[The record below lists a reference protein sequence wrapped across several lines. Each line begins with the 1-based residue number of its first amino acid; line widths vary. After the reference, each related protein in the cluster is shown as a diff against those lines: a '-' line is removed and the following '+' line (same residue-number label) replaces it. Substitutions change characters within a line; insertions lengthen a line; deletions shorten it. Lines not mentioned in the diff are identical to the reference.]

1 MEGGPGLHGVS
12 RSAGG
17 ELSLDTEHPARGDAS
32 DRAKHRKR
40 RLSKESPLAK
50 QTSWRKNPHRGAGD
64 SRRRSAMGGE
74 RTGAHSWSRASLEG
88 FCRALSPA
96 CAPGRSGGRAIAAKD
111 SFCNH
116 ETFHPGASAGKRRA
130 RVPAADCRA
139 VRRHRLRARAGS
151 AGMAL
156 GSGGFSAPGGAR
168 AKREKGNLRPPA
180 TAPGATGVR
189 PLACGARGTGGIYF
203 FAEKNAEALHG
214 TRDSGNSDGVAGDP
228 AAREAARPKI
238 RQTAGGIHEGVGTE
252 KRNARP
258 AGVYRVF
265 GLLRSGGRSRESRR
279 RRAAG
284 RGTVDDRAWSEG
296 PGVSPSVPVAREQP
310 RLSGH
315 RATTRIRIPGGT
327 YERGRSRG
335 AVSYPGR
342 AAVVLRGADA
352 RGRTADHHHS
362 DGEERKSAGVHRRY
376 RDGSG
381 HKTARC
387 APTHA
392 KAASCWKR

>member
-1 MEGGPGLHGVS
+1 MERRPGLYTVPRRADGK
-12 RSAGG
+12 
-17 ELSLDTEHPARGDAS
+17 LSLDTEHPARGDAS
-32 DRAKHRKR
+32 DRAKRRKR

-74 RTGAHSWSRASLEG
+74 RTGAHSWSRAALEG
-88 FCRALSPA
+88 FCGVVPPA
-96 CAPGRSGGRAIAAKD
+96 CAPGSFSGRAIAAKD

-116 ETFHPGASAGKRRA
+116 ETFHPGASAGKGRA
-130 RVPAADCRA
+130 HVPAADRRA
-139 VRRHRLRARAGS
+139 VRRHRLRACAGS

-214 TRDSGNSDGVAGDP
+214 TRDSGSSDGVAGDS

-258 AGVYRVF
+258 AGIYRVF
-265 GLLRSGGRSRESRR
+265 GLLRSGGRSREPGR
-279 RRAAG
+279 RRAS
-284 RGTVDDRAWSEG
+284 RRSSVDDRSWSER
-296 PGVSPSVPVAREQP
+296 PGVSAGVSIAREQP

-315 RATTRIRIPGGT
+315 RATTRIRIPSGA

-335 AVSYPGR
+335 AVSHPGR
-342 AAVVLRGADA
+342 AAAVLRGADA

-362 DGEERKSAGVHRRY
+362 DGEERKSAGVHRRH